1 MVEKEHVAIVIPHTD
16 ITLEMDLQAQLSEC
30 VIHSE
35 RMWLADV
42 SEKAEQ
48 EMIDRKLPR
57 ALNYL
62 KGIYPFK
69 CAVFGCTSASV
80 PHGPEGMKKI
90 EKDMARELGCPA
102 TGYQCI
108 WRCVER
114 T

>member
-1 MVEKEHVAIVIPHTD
+1 
-16 ITLEMDLQAQLSEC
+16 
-30 VIHSE
+30 
-35 RMWLADV
+35 MWLADV